1 MLTDFIS
8 ITDLQRNLKKVFGG
22 KQPLHLVLSKNAV
35 SGLVFN
41 KDTTKM
47 LMESGVLDQ
56 IREELWELN
65 DKETVRLVRKSRS
78 GKLDKKAIAFET
90 WAKTI

>member
-1 MLTDFIS
+1 MFTDLIS
-8 ITDLQRNLKKVFGG
+8 ITDLQRNLKKVFGA
-22 KQPLHLVLSKNAV
+22 KQPIRVVMSKNAI

-65 DKETVRLVRKSRS
+65 DKETVRLVRKSRK
-78 GKLDKKAIAFET
+78 GDVKNAVPFET

>member
-1 MLTDFIS
+1 MLKDLIS
-8 ITDLQRNLKKVFGG
+8 ITDLQRNLKKVFGA
-22 KQPLHLVLSKNAV
+22 KQPIRVVMSKNAV

-41 KDTTKM
+41 KDTAKM

-78 GKLDKKAIAFET
+78 GKLDNAVPFEA